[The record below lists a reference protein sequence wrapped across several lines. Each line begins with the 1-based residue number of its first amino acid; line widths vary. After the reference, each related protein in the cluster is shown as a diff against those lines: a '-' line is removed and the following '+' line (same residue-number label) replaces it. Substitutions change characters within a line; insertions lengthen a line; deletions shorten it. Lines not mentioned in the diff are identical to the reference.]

1 MHTAAAISRCFERRR
16 ARMVLTVTIFV
27 SPKIDK
33 RHARALR
40 QSDKG
45 GSDW

>member
-27 SPKIDK
+27 SPSK
-33 RHARALR
+33 
-40 QSDKG
+40 STKG
-45 GSDW
+45 MREP